1 MTDTTGLAVVFELLI
16 DINMAGR
23 QVVSELLLISLLLLW
38 HKHDFFGKSLTY
50 TTGPPVVFELFNDIT
65 VNVMAQAQLLW

>member
-50 TTGPPVVFELFNDIT
+50 TISLVSL
-65 VNVMAQAQLLW
+65 